1 MTLVKICGITN
12 LFDAL
17 AAVAAGANAL
27 GFIFAPS
34 PREISPEEVRKIVRR
49 LPPFVMRVGVIT
61 GRSGAGWHGLWQDGL
76 LDLIQVHGE
85 EKDLGLPI
93 RRVIKALAVG
103 RDKPVPP
110 LAGKG
115 YRALLLDTYRPG
127 QEGGTGRT
135 FPWEKALPF
144 RELGT
149 PLVIAGGLR
158 PENIRAALETVRP
171 SGVDVGSGVESK
183 PGRKDRRKMEEFIRQ
198 VRAWDSGLRSKEEA
212 EDGLP

>member
-1 MTLVKICGITN
+1 MTSVKICGITN

-144 RELGT
+144 QELGE
-149 PLVIAGGLR
+149 PLLLAGGLCS
-158 PENIRAALETVRP
+158 ENIRAALEIVRP
-171 SGVDVGSGVESK
+171 AGVDVGSGVEIR
-183 PGRKDRRKMEEFIRQ
+183 PGRKDRAKMKEFVQQ
-198 VRAWDSGLRSKEEA
+198 VRRWDNEKEA
-212 EDGLP
+212 KNGCT